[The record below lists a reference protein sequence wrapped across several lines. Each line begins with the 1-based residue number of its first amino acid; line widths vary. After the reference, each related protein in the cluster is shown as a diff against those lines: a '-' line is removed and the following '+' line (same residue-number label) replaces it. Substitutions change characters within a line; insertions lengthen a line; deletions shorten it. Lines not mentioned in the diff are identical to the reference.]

1 MNFFSPFPDKKI
13 GQVSTTFSA
22 RIRQL
27 CTYPLAPYWG
37 RYIINTFFEPFPDKK
52 IGQVSTTF
60 SARIRQLCTYPLAPY
75 WGRYII
81 NTFFE
86 PFPDKKI
93 GRFSTVFACPYFTVH
108 GTRVSMNCTPFVR
121 QYGILS
127 NKWGVLLCQREYR
140 TNDTQRNSRSW

>member
-1 MNFFSPFPDKKI
+1 MNFFS
-13 GQVSTTFSA
+13 
-22 RIRQL
+22 
-27 CTYPLAPYWG
+27 
-37 RYIINTFFEPFPDKK
+37 PFPDKK

-93 GRFSTVFACPYFTVH
+93 GRFSTVFACPYFTVTAR
-108 GTRVSMNCTPFVR
+108 GCQSLVPCFSLISWSCTR
-121 QYGILS
+121 ILFFLS
-127 NKWGVLLCQREYR
+127 TTALGCAFNVLLHAC
-140 TNDTQRNSRSW
+140 TVAPNAVTAFIILCHRSHVRPFTRPKSDFLV